1 MKLREFTQFI
11 QDTKCTNQLK
21 PIIWLF
27 NVLLQPCY
35 LILKQQTFIGKK
47 NKLKY
52 YHLAISYAL
61 IQAIQSCILVSS
73 PYVVTAEVSFH
84 FESKIIL
91 PTSNTLILNSSLT
104 RCRNHHENCGEVWLY
119 SSKISKIIA
128 KQIYVYY
135 I

>member
-1 MKLREFTQFI
+1 MLMKLREFTQFI

-61 IQAIQSCILVSS
+61 IQAIQSCILEFPLRMWSLQK
-73 PYVVTAEVSFH
+73 FH
-84 FESKIIL
+84 FIL
-91 PTSNTLILNSSLT
+91 KVRLFYQHLT
-104 RCRNHHENCGEVWLY
+104 P
-119 SSKISKIIA
+119 
-128 KQIYVYY
+128 
-135 I
+135 

>member
-1 MKLREFTQFI
+1 MSRVKTR
-11 QDTKCTNQLK
+11 
-21 PIIWLF
+21 
-27 NVLLQPCY
+27 NVY
-35 LILKQQTFIGKK
+35 LIIGFSHSLFDIKTTNFHRQKEQT
-47 NKLKY
+47 
-52 YHLAISYAL
+52 
-61 IQAIQSCILVSS
+61 QILPFSHFLCLDSSNSVMYIRVSS